1 MEMGDIYGLL
11 RYLGLSAESTRF
23 FYVSY
28 AVYLTTRQPART
40 PFAEWWLY
48 PAVAGHYHTCI
59 FNVKRSVCVAV
70 DRVWETERETITD
83 KREIDNLFANLS
95 TVHIKSGESYNDSPM
110 TDKFIKIFFEVSD
123 GLSGCAVYIF
133 EDENGF
139 FVEQPYNGIFSIE
152 GNQYTEILGLLF

>member
-1 MEMGDIYGLL
+1 MEMGGHI
-11 RYLGLSAESTRF
+11 RAFALSRPICGKYAL

-70 DRVWETERETITD
+70 DRVWETEREALRSITKYPL
-83 KREIDNLFANLS
+83 KREPLPSEFIAILAAY
-95 TVHIKSGESYNDSPM
+95 IK
-110 TDKFIKIFFEVSD
+110 
-123 GLSGCAVYIF
+123 
-133 EDENGF
+133 NGDAA
-139 FVEQPYNGIFSIE
+139 
-152 GNQYTEILGLLF
+152 